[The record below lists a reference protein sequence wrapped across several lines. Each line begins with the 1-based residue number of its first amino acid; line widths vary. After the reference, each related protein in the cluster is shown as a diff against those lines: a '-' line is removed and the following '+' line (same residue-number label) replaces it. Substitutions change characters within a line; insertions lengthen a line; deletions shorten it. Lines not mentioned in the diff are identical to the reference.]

1 MDHAFFNNAL
11 IRIIMI
17 LKFLA
22 ATLLIALLSFA
33 CGLYFQW
40 WVIAPVSFVVSL
52 LIPQRPLAAFMA
64 GFLALFLLWGGLA
77 LAIDLA
83 NGSILSA
90 KVAAILPLGGSS
102 YAIVIVTGLVGAL
115 VGGGSA
121 LTAAFL
127 KKTS

>member
-1 MDHAFFNNAL
+1 
-11 IRIIMI
+11 MI

-22 ATLLIALLSFA
+22 ATLLIALLSFG
-33 CGLYFQW
+33 CGLYFPW

-52 LIPQRPLAAFMA
+52 LIPQRPLPAFMA

-102 YAIVIVTGLVGAL
+102 YAIVIVSGLAGAL
-115 VGGGSA
+115 VGGGGA

-127 KKTS
+127 RKTS

>member
-1 MDHAFFNNAL
+1 M
-11 IRIIMI
+11 
-17 LKFLA
+17 
-22 ATLLIALLSFA
+22 T
-33 CGLYFQW
+33 
-40 WVIAPVSFVVSL
+40 
-52 LIPQRPLAAFMA
+52 
-64 GFLALFLLWGGLA
+64 ALFRALVLGHIRNNPLRTAVTVFAVALGVAIA

-127 KKTS
+127 KKAS